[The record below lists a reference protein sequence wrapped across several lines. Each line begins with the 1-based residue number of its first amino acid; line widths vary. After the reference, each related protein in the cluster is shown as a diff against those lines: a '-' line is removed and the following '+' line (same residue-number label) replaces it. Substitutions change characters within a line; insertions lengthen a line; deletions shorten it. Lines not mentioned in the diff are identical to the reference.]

1 MSAIFTQLGIQLKC
15 DLRDK
20 GILVVY
26 YIVPL
31 LMFFVL
37 GIIMDAMAAGNS
49 DYMLEA
55 VCCIFAISM
64 AAFMGLPQGIV
75 SARATGVLDAYKAAG
90 IPPWSFLLS
99 NILLAFA
106 HMMLVCLII
115 VLLAPPIFG
124 TAGIAD
130 APLFWGAVALAALSS
145 CAAGTL
151 LASLVRKQS
160 VITMV
165 GILVFLP
172 SIMFTG
178 IMFPSALLPEA
189 MRSIG
194 GVLPAALAQNMI
206 TGDSPQLCALAMAC
220 IALGAFLLAS
230 LLFRRA
236 GRNR

>member
-1 MSAIFTQLGIQLKC
+1 MNAIFTQLGIQLKC

-20 GILVVY
+20 GILAVY

-37 GIIMDAMAAGNS
+37 GIIMDAMAAGNG

-55 VCCIFAISM
+55 VCCIFTISM
-64 AAFMGLPQGIV
+64 AAFVGLPQGIV

-90 IPPWSFLLS
+90 IPPWSYLLS
-99 NILLAFA
+99 NIMLAFG

-115 VLLAPPIFG
+115 VLIAPPIFG
-124 TAGIAD
+124 TAGIRD
-130 APLFWGAVALAALSS
+130 LPVFWGAVALAALSS

-151 LASLVRKQS
+151 LASLVKKQTM
-160 VITMV
+160 ITMV

-178 IMFPSALLPEA
+178 IMFPSSLLPEA
-189 MRSIG
+189 MRNIG
-194 GVLPAALAQNMI
+194 GVLPAALAQKMI
-206 TGDSPQLCALAMAC
+206 SGDEPQFYALVMSG
-220 IALGAFLLAS
+220 IAVGAFLLAIWI
-230 LLFRRA
+230 FRRA
-236 GRNR
+236 GKNR